1 MVDLRIFWP
10 CVWLSRRRLGILSRW
25 RRLSTTVSRLY
36 PHNMKTFIRCWW
48 THNWRRLFITINSSK
63 PISLWYL
70 FLSFVW
76 LDRRKSWWVFS
87 PSSPYWRLSLRW
99 ILALKSSIRIWIL
112 SFCPPTRR
120 STIMLQNWSSSLLST
135 PSVGMFFSLFFYGL
149 DWLKTPLSDLH
160 SFKNVSCCSDSS
172 RNEEI
177 SIWTTRFTTQLMFI
191 RNNCLVLSA
200 FWDDLVDDIQNFN
213 TEAIQ
218 KAVQYI
224 TSLIEALSSTSL
236 SSYSYLYQ
244 NASYIH
250 KVVQRL
256 QQSVFL
262 DSSSLFG
269 F

>member
-1 MVDLRIFWP
+1 
-10 CVWLSRRRLGILSRW
+10 
-25 RRLSTTVSRLY
+25 
-36 PHNMKTFIRCWW
+36 
-48 THNWRRLFITINSSK
+48 
-63 PISLWYL
+63 
-70 FLSFVW
+70 
-76 LDRRKSWWVFS
+76 
-87 PSSPYWRLSLRW
+87 
-99 ILALKSSIRIWIL
+99 
-112 SFCPPTRR
+112 
-120 STIMLQNWSSSLLST
+120 
-135 PSVGMFFSLFFYGL
+135 
-149 DWLKTPLSDLH
+149 
-160 SFKNVSCCSDSS
+160 
-172 RNEEI
+172 
-177 SIWTTRFTTQLMFI
+177 MFI
-191 RNNCLVLSA
+191 RNNCLVLNA
-200 FWDDLVDDIQNFN
+200 FCNDLVDDIQNFN